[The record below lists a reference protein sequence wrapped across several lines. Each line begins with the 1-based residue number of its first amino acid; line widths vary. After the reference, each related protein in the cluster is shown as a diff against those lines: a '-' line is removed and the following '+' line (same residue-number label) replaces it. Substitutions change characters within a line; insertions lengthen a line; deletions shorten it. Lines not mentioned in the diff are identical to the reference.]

1 MSTKVIENKKKKV
14 EALKEKMALAKLL
27 ILSDFRRFTVKEI
40 TTLRKKLRAEN
51 SEYKV
56 AKNTLLVKAAE
67 AAGFPEL
74 KKHLQ
79 GTTAVLFGYGDPV
92 TSVKTLVNFLKE
104 IEKGEVRAGV
114 VENAVIETEQIQALA
129 KLPSK
134 EILIAKVVGGLK
146 SPLYGLVNVLVG
158 PMRKLVYALN
168 AVKEKKEKEG

>member
-1 MSTKVIENKKKKV
+1 MATKVTEKKKKKV
-14 EALKEKMALAKLL
+14 DELKEKMATAKLM
-27 ILSDFRRFTVKEI
+27 ILSDYRGLTVKEL
-40 TTLRKKLRAEN
+40 TALRKKLRADN
-51 SEYKV
+51 SEYKI
-56 AKNTLLVKAAE
+56 AKNTLLLKAAE

-74 KKHLQ
+74 KGYLQ
-79 GTTAVLFGYGDPV
+79 GTTAVLFGYADGI

-104 IEKGEVRAGV
+104 IEKGTIRAGI
-114 VENAVIETEQIQALA
+114 VEKSLVESSEIQELA